1 MTELS
6 VVISAYEPRGLA
18 RAMRLAHEIN
28 AHIDEV
34 FVVVNSD
41 GVDSPTDPSREQAR
55 GKSIFMVKRPNTGM
69 NIGAWS
75 HGLSLCSPENAVL
88 CLQDECELQR
98 EDFAEA
104 YLQKLCQPGVG
115 MIGDSLNPKWN
126 LSWENLYQSALN
138 YQVGEYQGRAVTRV
152 DYYLDCFRRW
162 GINPGTTGRHLRALS
177 WGFSVAARQ
186 SLGGL
191 PLGRHKEECIAAE
204 IGVCKYLEEN
214 VGLHVH
220 QISVEAFDFF
230 THVEWEKSGRAKKI
244 RLNNE
249 FTK

>member
-1 MTELS
+1 MRFSILPNLS
-6 VVISAYEPRGLA
+6 AVISAYEPRGLA
-18 RAMRLAHEIN
+18 RSMRLAQQIN
-28 AHIDEV
+28 AHVDEV

-41 GVDSPTDPSREQAR
+41 GVESPTEPSREQSI
-55 GKSIFMVKRPNTGM
+55 GKSVFTVKRANTGM

-75 HGLSLCSPENAVL
+75 HGLSLCHPENVVL

-104 YLQKLCQPGVG
+104 YLKRLTEPGVG
-115 MIGDSLNPKWN
+115 MVGDSLNPKWN
-126 LSWENLYQSALN
+126 LPWENLYQSALN
-138 YQVGEYQGRAVTRV
+138 YQMGEYQGRPVTRV

-186 SLGGL
+186 SLSRL

-204 IGVCKYLEEN
+204 IGVCRHVEEN
-214 VGLHVH
+214 LGLSVT
-220 QISVEAFDFF
+220 QIDSTPFWYFA
-230 THVEWEKSGRAKKI
+230 HVEWDPSGFSKKA
-244 RLNNE
+244 
-249 FTK
+249 